1 MSVMVTSFDNADGTW
16 SYVHGDAP
24 GGSHEGTLDPA
35 TVAYGQNPDGTENP
49 NVISVPCPFAGCGSV
64 SYWPPGGGADALM
77 GQSLHVIVAY
87 AQPGAKGAGT
97 DAAQEVKAR
106 CVATDGEAR
115 WVLDDAATA
124 RLKALAK

>member
-1 MSVMVTSFDNADGTW
+1 MSVMVSSFDNPDGTW

-35 TVAYGQNPDGTENP
+35 TVNYGKGFDGSEDLNT
-49 NVISVPCPFAGCGSV
+49 IAVPCPNCGAV
-64 SYWPPGGGADALM
+64 SFWPPGGGADALL

-87 AQPGAKGAGT
+87 AQPGAKGAAT
-97 DAAQEVKAR
+97 DAAAEVKAR
-106 CVATDGEAR
+106 CVATDGEER

-124 RLKALAK
+124 RLKALAR